1 MLNAI
6 IPSYVSFSQL
16 GIIFSFTSLR
26 IGLLKRAYKHV
37 RYMSDQNDVTLN
49 LRSVLTSQA
58 PVYVVLDGAKFDNL
72 PELLF
77 DNDFAYKP
85 LYRDMGSELRDIERT
100 TPQFVRFDKW
110 DYWENNLT
118 AEQRLERLL
127 DVVDDL
133 SAAVFWAYDGEPKT
147 LFKHLRTINNIMIP
161 RDADTPPMPD
171 PLDPDGETFGN
182 TTTHQQVLFRHAD
195 ADVMAQVLPC
205 LSDPQITRIMGPADG
220 VIFAPDPEWASGED
234 IMTVTNPKDTYNSTH
249 PLKLTNPDMD
259 RIEKK
264 RAEVLRRDVMVFLK
278 GILPEET
285 QNLDEKKLYQQ
296 VLLCEQTADAAN
308 ISTPDGYKIW
318 AYLALKT
325 KGQSIKSPI
334 PAEYLKYKLTP
345 DDALIGLV
353 DNIIDMDPICLEELF
368 SD

>member
-26 IGLLKRAYKHV
+26 IGLLKRAYNHV
-37 RYMSDQNDVTLN
+37 RYMSDQSDVTLN
-49 LRSVLTSQA
+49 LRSVLTSQTPIYA
-58 PVYVVLDGAKFDNL
+58 VLDGAKFDNL

-110 DYWENNLT
+110 DYWENELSP
-118 AEQRLERLL
+118 AQRLERLL
-127 DVVDDL
+127 DVIDDL

-195 ADVMAQVLPC
+195 ANVMAQVLPC

-249 PLKLTNPDMD
+249 PLKLNNPDMD
-259 RIEKK
+259 GIEKRRLISLK
-264 RAEVLRRDVMVFLK
+264 YSTRRFLRKKFPDHVKHLNDQELYKQINDLDDQAESFD
-278 GILPEET
+278 
-285 QNLDEKKLYQQ
+285 LDEYEYAEKYI
-296 VLLCEQTADAAN
+296 
-308 ISTPDGYKIW
+308 ISM
-318 AYLALKT
+318 L
-325 KGQSIKSPI
+325 
-334 PAEYLKYKLTP
+334 
-345 DDALIGLV
+345 LIGNNSDQKAAFHEKLK
-353 DNIIDMDPICLEELF
+353 NNFNRDMEISHLYDMVLAELGQY
-368 SD
+368 DVGEAE

>member
-1 MLNAI
+1 
-6 IPSYVSFSQL
+6 
-16 GIIFSFTSLR
+16 
-26 IGLLKRAYKHV
+26 
-37 RYMSDQNDVTLN
+37 MSDQSDVKLN

-195 ADVMAQVLPC
+195 ANVMAQVLPC

-249 PLKLTNPDMD
+249 PLKLNNPDMD
-259 RIEKK
+259 GIERK
-264 RAEVLRRDVMVFLK
+264 RAEVMRFNLFAAVQAAFPKKTAQMEPDIVFKFIEKSEIVGITLGITSTIALELWIFLAFKTDGKSLTHPKVKRHFQYALNPDETMVEL
-278 GILPEET
+278 G
-285 QNLDEKKLYQQ
+285 
-296 VLLCEQTADAAN
+296 
-308 ISTPDGYKIW
+308 
-318 AYLALKT
+318 T
-325 KGQSIKSPI
+325 K
-334 PAEYLKYKLTP
+334 
-345 DDALIGLV
+345 V
-353 DNIIDMDPICLEELF
+353 IDMEVVNIEEVL
-368 SD
+368 